1 MNQLTAIF
9 LGPQGSGKGTQVSLL
24 KEYLSANDTRPLV
37 YFTAGTGLR
46 AFAAGEG
53 YTHERVRPLIA
64 GGKLMPTF
72 ITTSLFSTRLIG
84 SMHGNEHLILDG
96 FPRTTDQI
104 PDLDTAL
111 RFYDRQPVVLYI
123 SLSDEV
129 AKERLQKRG
138 RDDDTEEGI
147 QERLRWSRDEAAAV
161 NEWFKKNPYYKFV
174 EIHGERPIEEIHQEI
189 LSHLGIL

>member
-9 LGPQGSGKGTQVSLL
+9 LGPQGSGKGTQVNLL
-24 KEYLSANDTRPLV
+24 KEYLSKNDVRPLI

-53 YTHERVRPLIA
+53 YTHEKVRPLIA

-72 ITTSLFSTRLIG
+72 ITTALFSNRLIG

-104 PDLDTAL
+104 PDLNTAMQ
-111 RFYDRQPVVLYI
+111 FYERKPVVIYI

-138 RDDDTEEGI
+138 REDDTNEGI
-147 QERLRWSRDEAAAV
+147 EERLRWSRDEAAAV
-161 NEWFKKNPYYKFV
+161 NEWFKKNSYYTFV
-174 EIHGERPIEEIHQEI
+174 EIHGERSIEEIHTDIKKALHI
-189 LSHLGIL
+189 L

>member
-9 LGPQGSGKGTQVSLL
+9 LGPQGSGKGTQVNLL
-24 KEYLSANDTRPLV
+24 KEYLSKNDSRPLI

-53 YTHERVRPLIA
+53 YTHEKVRPLIA

-72 ITTSLFSTRLIG
+72 ITTALFSNRLIG

-104 PDLDTAL
+104 PDLNTAMQ
-111 RFYDRQPVVLYI
+111 FYERKPVVIYI

-129 AKERLQKRG
+129 AKQRLKMRG
-138 RDDDTEEGI
+138 REDDTEEGI
-147 QERLRWSRDEAAAV
+147 EERLRWSRDEAAAV
-161 NEWFKKNPYYKFV
+161 NEWFKKDPYYKFV
-174 EIHGERPIEEIHQEI
+174 EIHGERSIEEIHADIRKALDI
-189 LSHLGIL
+189 L

>member
-9 LGPQGSGKGTQVSLL
+9 LGPQGSGKGTQVTLL
-24 KEYLSANDTRPLV
+24 KEYLSKNDNRPLV

-46 AFAAGEG
+46 AFAAAEG

-72 ITTSLFSTRLIG
+72 ITTSLFSSRLIG

-111 RFYDRQPVVLYI
+111 HFYERQPTVIYI

-129 AKERLQKRG
+129 ARQRLKMRG
-138 RDDDTEEGI
+138 REDDTDEGI
-147 QERLRWSRDEAAAV
+147 QERLRWSHDEAVAV
-161 NEWFKKNPYYKFV
+161 NEWFKKNPYYNFV
-174 EIHGERPIEEIHQEI
+174 EIDGARSIEEIHKDI
-189 LSHLGIL
+189 LKELNIL